1 MPINRAVTI
10 VTRDGRKIQG
20 RRFNEDT
27 FSVQV
32 IDQQEN
38 VRSIEKSDIRQY
50 DVSMT
55 SQMPSYRGRL
65 NDSELADLLAYLVSL
80 RGK

>member
-10 VTRDGRKIQG
+10 VTTDGRTIQG

-27 FSVQV
+27 FSVQL
-32 IDQQEN
+32 IDSHEN
-38 VRSIEKSDIRQY
+38 VQSIDKSNIRRYDI
-50 DVSMT
+50 SMT

-65 NDSELADLLAYLVSL
+65 NDAELADLLAYLVSL